1 MPTWVVVIFTI
12 IGGAA
17 VLKILHALAIVVVHP
32 VTQGAMFT
40 STARVKIRK
49 ALDAVPMKPG
59 ELFVDIGCGDGRVL
73 RVARKRYG
81 VTCLGFEINPI
92 AFTKAKLLTMGRKG
106 LEVRCRNFWKADL
119 GKANIVSCYL
129 FPDVMR
135 RLGEKLGKGTGRRG
149 SCHLLQLSHTRMEA
163 PGRPPRRLQTQQ
175 RPDLHLQ
182 HPGFPPRFFHR
193 SLITDHRSLSLRHA
207 HSRIPVSFP
216 ILSLVTNH

>member
-1 MPTWVVVIFTI
+1 MPTWLVVIFTI
-12 IGGAA
+12 MGGAA

-73 RVARKRYG
+73 RAARKRYG

-92 AFTKAKLLTMGRKG
+92 AITKAKLLTMGRKG

-135 RLGEKLGKGTGRRG
+135 RLGEKLEKELAAGARVI
-149 SCHLLQLSHTRMEA
+149 S
-163 PGRPPRRLQTQQ
+163 
-175 RPDLHLQ
+175 
-182 HPGFPPRFFHR
+182 FN
-193 SLITDHRSLSLRHA
+193 
-207 HSRIPVSFP
+207 FP
-216 ILSLVTNH
+216 IPGWKHQAVLRAASKLNNDPIYIYSIPDSLPGHGDEGKRVRG

>member
-1 MPTWVVVIFTI
+1 VGELMPTWLVVIFTI

-59 ELFVDIGCGDGRVL
+59 ELLVDIGCGDGRVL
-73 RVARKRYG
+73 RLARKRYG
-81 VTCLGFEINPI
+81 VRCLGFEINPI

-106 LEVRCRNFWKADL
+106 IEVHCRNFWKADL
-119 GKANIVSCYL
+119 GKADIVSCYL

-135 RLGEKLGKGTGRRG
+135 RLGEKLEKELAAGARVISFNFPIPGWKHQAVLRAA
-149 SCHLLQLSHTRMEA
+149 SKLNNDPIYIYCIPESL
-163 PGRPPRRLQTQQ
+163 PGR
-175 RPDLHLQ
+175 
-182 HPGFPPRFFHR
+182 HPVKVDP
-193 SLITDHRSLSLRHA
+193 
-207 HSRIPVSFP
+207 
-216 ILSLVTNH
+216 

>member
-1 MPTWVVVIFTI
+1 MPTWVVVVFTI

-73 RVARKRYG
+73 RSARKRYG

-92 AFTKAKLLTMGRKG
+92 AFAKAKLLTMGRKG

-135 RLGEKLGKGTGRRG
+135 RLGGKARKRNWPQGRVSSPSTFPYPDG
-149 SCHLLQLSHTRMEA
+149 STRPSSA
-163 PGRPPRRLQTQQ
+163 PPPNSTTT
-175 RPDLHLQ
+175 
-182 HPGFPPRFFHR
+182 RFT
-193 SLITDHRSLSLRHA
+193 STA
-207 HSRIPVSFP
+207 SRIPSQ
-216 ILSLVTNH
+216 ILPPVTNH